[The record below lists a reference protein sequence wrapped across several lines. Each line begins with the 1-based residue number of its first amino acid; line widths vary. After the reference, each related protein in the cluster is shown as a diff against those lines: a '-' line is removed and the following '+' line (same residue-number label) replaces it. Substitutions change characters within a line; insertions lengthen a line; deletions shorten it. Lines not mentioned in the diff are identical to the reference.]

1 MRPKAAARVGVAGAL
16 SNKMDDASC
25 ETELRRVRF
34 LPHGDAQAEALSA
47 FVATHG
53 QGDVGA
59 CILHFTSNRKTVL
72 PMLMST
78 ILHCPSASL
87 LFARTSVLMEVLEQ
101 TRGDVQSLKGLM
113 DLVRLALSAESAS
126 FMQNLDI
133 PKFIRF
139 SADQVASDDL
149 GLSEVA
155 SLVVVD
161 SLSSTAPDAVL
172 KEMVHV
178 MSDKLKETESDC
190 MLQLRF
196 ATVLSKI
203 MGKSNFHFESCL
215 EVGVVDCIM
224 SLARSPDVLLSI
236 CALELLLEIAKTTS
250 GVKYLFEE
258 SVVEWLLTLASTSAA
273 ESKTDPILS
282 SLALQIACD
291 IFNMAMSSSFDTS
304 SLLAKNGGAF
314 KKMILTSIVGKLVA
328 PDDGGRLS
336 SLHAISNFA
345 SMSEDT
351 MQLVIRDANIT
362 ETWLG
367 LLNTAKIE
375 IKAAC
380 LHSVARVLDA
390 ECASS
395 TILTTSERSSAQQMK
410 IELLESIGHIKDT
423 PVVAYLVQI
432 AKQPMNELRNA
443 SMDVMRSIARGGGW
457 GLELL
462 YLTPSAALSGFR
474 AFLGESLLGGDV
486 LLSCQL
492 LELIFPQPSRHLLQ
506 RIAQQSTAAK
516 GASSSFQS
524 YKLSAP
530 MPLSL
535 CCLET
540 CSSRLSD

>member
-1 MRPKAAARVGVAGAL
+1 MVRALGLCAAIEAAARVGVAGAL

-161 SLSSTAPDAVL
+161 SLSSTAPDAAVSL

-178 MSDKLKETESDC
+178 LSDKLKETESDC

-203 MGKSNFHFESCL
+203 MGKSNCHFESCL
-215 EVGVVDCIM
+215 EFGVVDCIM

-304 SLLAKNGGAF
+304 LLLAKNGGAF
-314 KKMILTSIVGKLVA
+314 KKMILTSIVGKLVS

-345 SMSEDT
+345 SLSEDT

-380 LHSVARVLDA
+380 LHSVARILDA
-390 ECASS
+390 ECASA

-474 AFLGESLLGGDV
+474 AFLGESFARLLFACHCSDV
-486 LLSCQL
+486 LLTCQL
-492 LELIFPQPSRHLLQ
+492 LELIFPQPSRHL
-506 RIAQQSTAAK
+506 
-516 GASSSFQS
+516 F
-524 YKLSAP
+524 
-530 MPLSL
+530 
-535 CCLET
+535 
-540 CSSRLSD
+540 